1 MSRPL
6 PSGSIFSIRM
16 VFAHSMHEMSVVSGL
31 WSSFIGGATCD
42 MTKGYISQRLN
53 APLWLQKRQDGVQIP
68 SKIKAIAVQCAW
80 MLRHD
85 FIDWP
90 ASRPVGS
97 CQRHLARNDGAVAAL
112 TRRRFH

>member
-16 VFAHSMHEMSVVSGL
+16 VFAHSTHEMSVVSGL

-53 APLWLQKRQDGVQIP
+53 APLWLQKRQDGDQIP
-68 SKIKAIAVQCAW
+68 SKIKAIAVQYAW

-90 ASRPVGS
+90 ASGRSVRVKGI
-97 CQRHLARNDGAVAAL
+97 
-112 TRRRFH
+112 

>member
-16 VFAHSMHEMSVVSGL
+16 VFAHSTHEMSVVSGL

-68 SKIKAIAVQCAW
+68 SKIKAIAVQYAW

-90 ASRPVGS
+90 ASGRSVRVKGI
-97 CQRHLARNDGAVAAL
+97 
-112 TRRRFH
+112 

>member
-16 VFAHSMHEMSVVSGL
+16 VFTQSTHEMSVVSGL

-42 MTKGYISQRLN
+42 MTKGYISQRVN
-53 APLWLQKRQDGVQIP
+53 APLWLQKRQDGAQIP
-68 SKIKAIAVQCAW
+68 SKIKEIAVQYAW
-80 MLRHD
+80 IPRHG

-90 ASRPVGS
+90 ASRRSVRVKGIEPGMTVLS
-97 CQRHLARNDGAVAAL
+97 PP
-112 TRRRFH
+112 